1 MAGIALGAFP
11 PFLYAPPRYVDE
23 EVAVAPRRRPLA
35 LVALVL
41 FLGIVVGTVVGEA
54 IGVILP
60 EGKLIRDVFVN
71 STDFHAGPVHID
83 LVVFS
88 FTFGFSLRV
97 NLMSVVGVFV
107 VFGFLRYYW

>member
-1 MAGIALGAFP
+1 M
-11 PFLYAPPRYVDE
+11 
-23 EVAVAPRRRPLA
+23 APRRRPLA

-71 STDFHAGPVHID
+71 STDFHVGPVHID

>member
-1 MAGIALGAFP
+1 M
-11 PFLYAPPRYVDE
+11 
-23 EVAVAPRRRPLA
+23 APRRRPLA
-35 LVALVL
+35 LVTLIL
-41 FLGIVVGTVVGEA
+41 FLGIVVGTVLGEA

-60 EGKLIRDVFVN
+60 EGKVIRDVFVS
-71 STDFHAGPVHID
+71 STDFHVGPVHLD

-97 NLMSVVGVFV
+97 NMMSVLGVFL